1 MEIERKEETQG
12 WKKYHQDYH
21 LHMDRKQSYIAINIL
36 ALESRKIIE
45 FQTKRKSLDTKL
57 FMKEKERMLGGIYKF
72 IQFL

>member
-1 MEIERKEETQG
+1 M
-12 WKKYHQDYH
+12 KKISPGLPLAYGQ
-21 LHMDRKQSYIAINIL
+21 KTESYRAINIL